1 MPSRCSGPSPSRRR
15 SSGRSESPRTTTEP
29 DHPQVRIPPP
39 ILLLVCLISGWG
51 LDWGR
56 SWLILPA
63 TLWTRP
69 RVALAG
75 ALILLG
81 LGLIGYCAWQFKRTH
96 TCIEPWRATSSIITE
111 GPYRYSRNPIYLGFA
126 IAAAGI
132 ALVFNSCWM
141 LLSVLAFVWM
151 ANKLVIERE
160 EEYLERK
167 FGESYSNYRR
177 ETRRWL

>member
-1 MPSRCSGPSPSRRR
+1 MSV
-15 SSGRSESPRTTTEP
+15 EP
-29 DHPQVRIPPP
+29 DSAQVRIPPP
-39 ILLLVCLISGWG
+39 ILIVACLIAGWG
-51 LDWGR
+51 LDWCR

-63 TLWTRP
+63 THWVGP

-81 LGLIGYCAWQFKRTH
+81 LGLNGYCAWQFKRANTR
-96 TCIEPWRATSSIITE
+96 IEPWRATSSIITQ

-141 LLSVLAFVWM
+141 LLSALAFVWI
-151 ANKLVIERE
+151 ANKFVIEKE
-160 EEYLERK
+160 ENYLERK
-167 FGESYSNYRR
+167 FGESYSNYRQT
-177 ETRRWL
+177 TRRWV